1 MGGKIGMDP
10 QGQPRIPI
18 WRILGW
24 GSAVALV
31 LAPLVAMQFTSD
43 VQWDKTDFIIATVIF
58 GIIGA
63 LVELTVLLTANPFSR
78 AGGFLT
84 ILAGFMVLWAN
95 LSVGMIGDAG
105 NPVNLLF
112 GVVLLIAVAG
122 AWLSILHRLIL
133 PTFMLAAG
141 VTQFA
146 IGLFAG
152 ILGSD
157 FRGGLF
163 TILLSTL
170 WWLAS
175 VFFAIAGRSQRTSV

>member
-1 MGGKIGMDP
+1 MDGKIGMDP
-10 QGQPRIPI
+10 KGQPRIPL

-24 GSAVALV
+24 GGAVALV
-31 LAPLVAMQFTSD
+31 LAPLVARQFTAE
-43 VQWDKTDFIIATVIF
+43 VQWDETDFIIATVIF

-63 LVELTVLLTANPFSR
+63 LVELTVRLTANPFAR
-78 AGGFLT
+78 AGSFLA
-84 ILAGFMVLWAN
+84 ILAGLMVLWAN
-95 LSVGMIGDAG
+95 LSVGMIGEAG

-122 AWLSILHRLIL
+122 AWLSMLHWLIL
-133 PTFMLAAG
+133 PSFMLAAG

-152 ILGSD
+152 ILASD

-175 VFFAIAGRSQRTSV
+175 VFFAIAGRSQRGSV

>member
-24 GSAVALV
+24 GSAVALI
-31 LAPLVAMQFTSD
+31 LAPLVAMQFTAD
-43 VQWDKTDFIIATVIF
+43 VQWDKEDFIIATVIF
-58 GIIGA
+58 GIVGA
-63 LVELTVLLTANPFSR
+63 LVELTVLLTANAFAR

-84 ILAGFMVLWAN
+84 ILAGFMLLWAN
-95 LSVGMIGDAG
+95 LSVGDAG
-105 NPVNLLF
+105 NPANLLF
-112 GVVLLIAVAG
+112 GAVLLIAVAG
-122 AWLSILHRLIL
+122 VWLSILHRLIL

-175 VFFAIAGRSQRTSV
+175 VFFAIAGRSQRGSV

>member
-1 MGGKIGMDP
+1 MDGKIGMDP
-10 QGQPRIPI
+10 HGQPHIPI

-24 GSAVALV
+24 GTVVAFV

-63 LVELTVLLTANPFSR
+63 LVELTVRLTASAFAR
-78 AGGFLT
+78 AGGFLA

-105 NPVNLLF
+105 NPANLLF
-112 GVVLLIAVAG
+112 GAVLLIAVAG

-157 FRGGLF
+157 FQGGLF

-175 VFFAIAGRSQRTSV
+175 LFFAIAGRSQRASV

>member
-1 MGGKIGMDP
+1 MDGKIGMDP
-10 QGQPRIPI
+10 PKQPHIPI

-24 GSAVALV
+24 GTVIAFV
-31 LAPLVAMQFTSD
+31 LAPLVAMQFTAD
-43 VQWDKTDFIIATVIF
+43 VQWDETDFIIATVIF

-63 LVELTVLLTANPFSR
+63 LVELTVLLTANPFTR

-84 ILAGFMVLWAN
+84 ILAGFMLLWAN

-157 FRGGLF
+157 FRGGML
-163 TILLSTL
+163 TILLATL

-175 VFFAIAGRSQRTSV
+175 LLFAIAGRSQRGSV